1 MGLYTLIE
9 AALIKRWAD
18 QYHPDRKKVAV
29 AAGVAAAG
37 VAAAAAVGVVV
48 VAVVAGVV
56 VVAAVAGA
64 VAGSVP
70 ARGQQP

>member
-9 AALIKRWAD
+9 AALIKRWAG

-37 VAAAAAVGVVV
+37 VVVAAVGVV

-70 ARGQQP
+70 VRGQQP

>member
-1 MGLYTLIE
+1 MGRYTLIE

-37 VAAAAAVGVVV
+37 VVVAAVGVV
-48 VAVVAGVV
+48 VAVVAGV

>member
-37 VAAAAAVGVVV
+37 VAAAVGVV

-56 VVAAVAGA
+56 VVAAVAGS

>member
-9 AALIKRWAD
+9 AALIKRWAG

-37 VAAAAAVGVVV
+37 VVVVVVAVGVV

-70 ARGQQP
+70 AGGQQP

>member
-37 VAAAAAVGVVV
+37 VAAAAAAVGV

>member
-9 AALIKRWAD
+9 AALIKRWAG

-37 VAAAAAVGVVV
+37 VVVAAVGVV
-48 VAVVAGVV
+48 VAVVAGVVV

-70 ARGQQP
+70 AGGQQP

>member
-37 VAAAAAVGVVV
+37 VAAAAVGVVV
-48 VAVVAGVV
+48 AGV

-70 ARGQQP
+70 VRGQQP

>member
-37 VAAAAAVGVVV
+37 VAAAAVGVVV
-48 VAVVAGVV
+48 VVVAGV